1 MLITNAKIITW
12 TQPNTISDNQAI
24 YIHDGVILDIGSEA
38 VLQQKYPEA
47 QKLDAKGQ
55 YVMPGNICAHTHFY
69 GAFARGLGIPGSAPH
84 DFPTILEKLWW
95 PLDQALDERTIRLSA
110 LVCLVDAIRHG
121 TTTLLDHHASPNF
134 IDGSLD
140 ILADAVDNSGLRSVL
155 CYEVTDRN
163 GIHGAKSGI
172 RENLRFLE
180 RVRREKI
187 ASGRVKA
194 TFGLHASMTLSD
206 QTLEASREAVPE
218 GIGFHVHIA
227 EGEADQID
235 SLNKSG
241 LRVVERMKKFDMLG
255 PDSIFVHA
263 VHINELEIDLLS
275 KSNTWVTHQPRS
287 NMNNA
292 VGIGNVEGML
302 RAGVAVCLGND
313 GFSNTMWSEW
323 KTAYLVHKMKNG
335 DPRAMSGNAVVQ
347 MGVYNNAALLNR
359 FFPDQNI
366 GMLQNGAAADLIF
379 VDYHPYTP
387 MVVENLPWHILFG
400 FHESMVTTTIVDG
413 KVLMLDRKIESLDE
427 ELIAAEAR
435 QFAPELWERYR
446 FFVPV

>member
-1 MLITNAKIITW
+1 M
-12 TQPNTISDNQAI
+12 
-24 YIHDGVILDIGSEA
+24 
-38 VLQQKYPEA
+38 
-47 QKLDAKGQ
+47 
-55 YVMPGNICAHTHFY
+55 
-69 GAFARGLGIPGSAPH
+69 
-84 DFPTILEKLWW
+84 
-95 PLDQALDERTIRLSA
+95 
-110 LVCLVDAIRHG
+110 
-121 TTTLLDHHASPNF
+121 
-134 IDGSLD
+134 
-140 ILADAVDNSGLRSVL
+140 
-155 CYEVTDRN
+155 
-163 GIHGAKSGI
+163 
-172 RENLRFLE
+172 
-180 RVRREKI
+180 
-187 ASGRVKA
+187 
-194 TFGLHASMTLSD
+194 
-206 QTLEASREAVPE
+206 
-218 GIGFHVHIA
+218 
-227 EGEADQID
+227 
-235 SLNKSG
+235 
-241 LRVVERMKKFDMLG
+241 
-255 PDSIFVHA
+255 HA

-335 DPRAMSGNAVVQ
+335 DPRAMPGNAVVQ